1 MVAPSLIRKIIV
13 WSSKFTEL
21 KQNYTFPELV
31 QNRLQFELSHDAK
44 VPLTSNRVHTDLS
57 QSSFTY
63 PVQCIVQAI
72 YRVFADLN
80 VSRDATKLTTVWFK
94 TQY

>member
-31 QNRLQFELSHDAK
+31 QNRLQFELSLDAK

-63 PVQCIVQAI
+63 PV
-72 YRVFADLN
+72 
-80 VSRDATKLTTVWFK
+80 
-94 TQY
+94 